1 MKILQLINR
10 MPYPLN
16 DGGSIGIHY
25 YIEGFLNAGIQ
36 LSVLA
41 MNTSRYPVHQKEKP
55 QLYDKLVEFKA
66 VDVDTHIKIL
76 PAFIN
81 LFQSSSYNINRF
93 ISNDYQKE
101 LIQLLQ
107 NNSYDI
113 IQLESLF
120 VTPYISTIRK
130 YSKAKIVIRQHNIEF
145 KIWERLSSK
154 ERNPLKK
161 WYLKLLAKRLRNHE
175 IQYLNQYDLVLPISE
190 NDAAILKELGIQKPM
205 YVHPFGINSSKIPFQ
220 EFQPE
225 NPISLYHIGA
235 MDWLP
240 NQESVLYFIKNVM
253 PLIAQKFPDLIFYVA
268 GRSMPHH
275 FFQNQSAGVKIVGE
289 VPDAQEF
296 EKDKAILVVPLQSGG
311 GIRIKIFQ
319 ALAMGKAIVTTSIG
333 AEGIQVKDGE
343 EIMIADS
350 PEEFLEKI
358 TFLVN
363 HPEKIVSL
371 GQKARKLIE
380 DKYNQVQLFDDLLN
394 RYEKL
399 IRE

>member
-25 YIEGFLNAGIQ
+25 YIEGFLNAGVQ

-41 MNTSRYPVHQKEKP
+41 MNTSRYPVSKQEKP
-55 QLYDKLVEFKA
+55 KLYDKLVEFKA
-66 VDVDTHIKIL
+66 VDVDTHIKVI

-81 LFQSSSYNINRF
+81 LFQSSSYNIDRF
-93 ISNDYQKE
+93 ISEEYQKE
-101 LIQLLQ
+101 LIHLLQ
-107 NNSYDI
+107 NNTYDI

-145 KIWERLSSK
+145 KIWERLSIK
-154 ERNPLKK
+154 EKNPIKK

-205 YVHPFGINSSKIPFQ
+205 YVHPFGINPSKIPFQ

-225 NPISLYHIGA
+225 KPISLYHIGA

-240 NQESVLYFIKNVM
+240 NQESVRYFLENVM
-253 PLIAQKFPDLIFYVA
+253 PLITKKFPDLVFYIA
-268 GRSMPHH
+268 GRSMPPY
-275 FFQNQSAGVKIVGE
+275 FFQNQWSRVKVVGE
-289 VPDAQEF
+289 VPNAQEF

-333 AEGIQVKDGE
+333 AEGIQVRDGE
-343 EIMIADS
+343 EIMIANS

-358 TFLVN
+358 TFLVE
-363 HPEKIVSL
+363 HPDKISAM
-371 GQKARKLIE
+371 GQKARELIE
-380 DKYNQVQLFDDLLN
+380 EKYNQVQLFDDLLN
-394 RYEKL
+394 QYKKL
-399 IRE
+399 MKE